1 MTVPILTP
9 GEPRTQASPSWAL
22 EYFPKVQQ

>member
-22 EYFPKVQQ
+22 ESLPKVLQ